1 MTRELM
7 RFQGYAKGAIKT
19 RAELLDIVIEA
30 RKSKKAIRLYSV
42 EQGGYFGE
50 HALTSRS
57 KIETHASTDFD
68 FITLHTF
75 SRSRC
80 SNKGWYKTERCLGD
94 LNIVE
99 KNGRHSGH
107 NRHQMFSNRR
117 CAEEYAAKLAADAP
131 YQQAI
136 KDFHKR
142 MDGIFGRW
150 MV

>member
-1 MTRELM
+1 M

-19 RAELLDIVIEA
+19 RAELLDLVIEA
-30 RKSKKAIRLYSV
+30 RKGKKAIRLYSV
-42 EQGGYFGE
+42 EQGGHFGE

-57 KIETHASTDFD
+57 KIETHASTDYD
-68 FITLHTF
+68 FVTLHTL
-75 SRSRC
+75 SRYS
-80 SNKGWYKTERCLGD
+80 GWYKTERCLGD

-107 NRHQMFSNRR
+107 NRHQLFSNRR
-117 CAEEYAAKLAADAP
+117 SAEEYAAKLAADAP

-142 MDGIFGRW
+142 MDNIFNRW
-150 MV
+150 AI

>member
-1 MTRELM
+1 M

-19 RAELLDIVIEA
+19 RAELLDLVIEA
-30 RKSKKAIRLYSV
+30 RKGKKAIRLYSV
-42 EQGGYFGE
+42 EQGGHFGE

-57 KIETHASTDFD
+57 KIETHALTDYD
-68 FITLHTF
+68 FIALHTL
-75 SRSRC
+75 S
-80 SNKGWYKTERCLGD
+80 KYGGGKPEWYRNERCLGD

-107 NRHQMFSNRR
+107 NRHQLFSNRR
-117 CAEEYAAKLAADAP
+117 CAEEYAARLAADAP

-142 MDGIFGRW
+142 MGSIFNRW
-150 MV
+150 AI